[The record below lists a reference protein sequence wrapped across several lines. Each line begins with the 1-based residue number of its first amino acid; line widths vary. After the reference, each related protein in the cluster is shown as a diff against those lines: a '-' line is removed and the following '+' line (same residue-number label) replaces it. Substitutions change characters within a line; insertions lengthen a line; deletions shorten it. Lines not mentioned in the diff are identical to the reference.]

1 MLKKRLK
8 KIRQRPDHEKS
19 HIVRTMALITTGAIF
34 VIYLLILAFAPRDVN
49 PKENTQ
55 QNALEAFSDILNSG
69 FNQIGSIGAEI
80 KKQGEEIDLSPE
92 NIDLLNTEIQIEKE
106 AAPEQGSFIETTDVN
121 NEGETDININ
131 QNTE

>member
-1 MLKKRLK
+1 MFKKRLK

-34 VIYLLILAFAPRDVN
+34 VIYLLILAFAPKDVN

-80 KKQGEEIDLSPE
+80 KKQREEIDLSPE
-92 NIDLLNTEIQIEKE
+92 NIDLLNAEIQAEMG
-106 AAPEQGSFIETTDVN
+106 AASEQGSSIENTDVN
-121 NEGETDININ
+121 NQAEADININ